1 MAARTISSMYLLY
14 EKTHQKSRWLIFTTN
29 TMKFHRILMKKLL
42 QAASFLQ
49 IYISLKGVF
58 SMLR

>member
-14 EKTHQKSRWLIFTTN
+14 EKNAAKVKVDYFRNKHDETSSHINKN
-29 TMKFHRILMKKLL
+29 LL
-42 QAASFLQ
+42 QTAFFLQ